1 MGNLLVSGEVAN
13 DQSDT
18 ENNMEYST
26 CHVWSHKML
35 RIYSNSDKIKK
46 NWSHE
51 HQNGGRKKNCCKKY
65 IKINENVF
73 CVH

>member
-26 CHVWSHKML
+26 CHVLVS
-35 RIYSNSDKIKK
+35 
-46 NWSHE
+46 
-51 HQNGGRKKNCCKKY
+51 
-65 IKINENVF
+65 
-73 CVH
+73 

>member
-46 NWSHE
+46 IEATSIE
-51 HQNGGRKKNCCKKY
+51 MGEEKKIVAKN
-65 IKINENVF
+65 ILR
-73 CVH
+73 

>member
-46 NWSHE
+46 IEATSIE
-51 HQNGGRKKNCCKKY
+51 MGEEKKLLQ
-65 IKINENVF
+65 KIY
-73 CVH
+73 